1 MCVAS
6 ATFAV
11 WTAAWLSGRAAS
23 DDVLDSLTVWAAR
36 HEVVAADDT
45 VAEALRLPA
54 WPLSPAPPAQ
64 LLAAL
69 RKGGARTATLALPA
83 PGDVRGLGGP
93 GPLVDAALD
102 TGEATLFADTGIGV
116 VPRAVAD
123 DVLRWTVYPLA
134 RNAPL
139 EHVGIGEAE
148 HELTE
153 AVRTSAATLAALDVA
168 RDRSDAHDA
177 LKAHLRGIPRSAWP
191 SGMPGRSLRVL
202 QRATEIAGI
211 LELANADDP
220 GGAISAASAARRAE
234 ALRPI
239 AGAVRNARSAA
250 VNEAVRVLTAPADH
264 TR

>member
-23 DDVLDSLTVWAAR
+23 DDVLDSLAVWGER
-36 HEVVAADDT
+36 HEVVAADT
-45 VAEALRLPA
+45 VADALQLPA
-54 WPLSPAPPAQ
+54 WPQPPAPPAQ
-64 LLAAL
+64 LLATL
-69 RKGGARTATLALPA
+69 RKCGARTATLALPA

-102 TGEATLFADTGIGV
+102 SGEATLFADIGIGL
-116 VPRAVAD
+116 VPHTVAEG
-123 DVLRWTVYPLA
+123 VLRWTVYPIP
-134 RNAPL
+134 RNAPV
-139 EHVGIGEAE
+139 EHVGISEAE

-168 RDRSDAHDA
+168 RDRADAHDA
-177 LKAHLRGIPRSAWP
+177 LKAHLSAIPRSAWP

-220 GGAISAASAARRAE
+220 GGALSAGSAAQRAE

-250 VNEAVRVLTAPADH
+250 VNEAVRVLTAPAEKYP
-264 TR
+264 R